1 MLTNTNQQSVS
12 YQVCYTA
19 SPSLKSYPNLA
30 TQEERRRNTRQAIVE
45 SAFTAYAK
53 QGSPEVALESIA
65 EDAGVTK
72 GTIHYHFRNRSG
84 LMRAVAVSVFQEI
97 EARINLNEEPESDN
111 KATRYLTA
119 MLTEQAT
126 PAGRVLFTIG
136 DELARTGDLQEID
149 PFVYLGS
156 KLQEFGL
163 QKRSDLIAAAVTQY
177 ARQLAYGLAPASA
190 IEGMIMSLALWDNN
204 LESH

>member
-1 MLTNTNQQSVS
+1 M
-12 YQVCYTA
+12 
-19 SPSLKSYPNLA
+19 A
-30 TQEERRRNTRQAIVE
+30 TQEERRRNTRHAIVE
-45 SAFTAYAK
+45 SAFAAYAT
-53 QGSPEVALESIA
+53 QGSPEVSLESIA

-72 GTIHYHFRNRSG
+72 GTIHYHFKNRIG

-97 EARINLNEEPESDN
+97 EARINLNQASEADN
-111 KATRYLTA
+111 KAARYLTA

-156 KLQEFGL
+156 KLREFGL
-163 QKRSDLIAAAVTQY
+163 QERSDLVAAAVTQY

-190 IEGMIMSLALWDNN
+190 IEGMIKTLKLGDET
-204 LESH
+204 LTGH